1 MTLVYKIILVTAL
14 PTQLRMP
21 NDHVIDSASIKSKPL
36 ASLSLDLDNKWSYIK
51 THGDLGWESFP
62 SYLDILVPRVL
73 AFLKARHLT
82 ITFFVVGQDAA
93 LAKNHEAIGQIA
105 TAGHEIGN
113 HSFNHEPWMHL
124 YPEAEIES
132 EIASAEEH
140 LERATGCHP
149 VGFRGPGYACS
160 PAILKVLSR
169 RGYQY
174 DASTLPT
181 YLGPLARAYYFMTT
195 KLPPEERERR
205 KTLFGKWRDGR
216 QPLEPY
222 RWRVSGGTL
231 IEIPVTTMPLIKIPI
246 HFSYIIYLSSFSVA
260 VALGYFQTALR
271 LCRARGVQPSLLMH
285 PLDFLGAEDESDLSF
300 FPAMRMTR
308 DKKLEVMS
316 EALRLLAENFMVCD
330 LQHHARRI
338 SAEPDGL
345 VVELSD

>member
-1 MTLVYKIILVTAL
+1 MNRSPVKIA
-14 PTQLRMP
+14 
-21 NDHVIDSASIKSKPL
+21 KPI
-36 ASLSLDLDNKWSYIK
+36 ASLSLDLDNKWSYMK
-51 THGDLGWESFP
+51 THGDLGWELFP

-73 AFLKARHLT
+73 EFLKARDLT

-105 TAGHEIGN
+105 AAGYEIGN
-113 HSFNHEPWMHL
+113 HSFHHEPWLHL
-124 YPEAEIES
+124 HAEAEIES

-140 LERATGCHP
+140 IERLTQRTP
-149 VGFRGPGYACS
+149 IGFRGPGYTCS
-160 PAILKVLSR
+160 PAILKVLKR
-169 RGYQY
+169 RGYLY

-181 YLGPLARAYYFMTT
+181 YLGPLARAYYFMKT
-195 KLPPEERERR
+195 KLPPEEKERR

-216 QPLEPY
+216 QPLTPY
-222 RWRVSGGTL
+222 KWRVGTGTL

-246 HFSYIIYLSSFSVA
+246 HFSYIIYLSSFSMA
-260 VALGYFQTALR
+260 VALGYFQTAIK

-300 FPAMRMTR
+300 FPAMRIAR
-308 DKKLEVMS
+308 DKKQEIMS
-316 EALRLLAENFMVCD
+316 ESLRLLAENFMVCD
-330 LQHHARRI
+330 LQHHARQI